1 MYVNFGPLNLV
12 TTKID
17 QRTKHMRKRAYSSEP
32 KSQMKSTFTTKLIHA
47 YLSHDQYPNL
57 LADDPSATIEFAYEI
72 QKEFVNQIDDEP
84 IGYKAAVTAE
94 PMQKMMGIE
103 APISGVLFK
112 SGDYSNRTN
121 IKSARELLI
130 ETELG
135 FETGVAIT
143 DPVKPKEV
151 YALIECFYP
160 MIELASPN
168 LTSRPSGIDLVAS
181 NSASFGF
188 IKGNRFDCNA
198 IDPDSIDV
206 SLNHEGTNLH
216 SNRCN
221 NVMSGQASALSWLI
235 NQIISQYGVVESGS
249 LLMSGS
255 VGPAHPGRSGKYNAK
270 FEKLGEI
277 NFAIE

>member
-1 MYVNFGPLNLV
+1 
-12 TTKID
+12 
-17 QRTKHMRKRAYSSEP
+17 
-32 KSQMKSTFTTKLIHA
+32 MKSTFTTKLIHA
-47 YLSHDQYPNL
+47 YLSNDQYPNL
-57 LADDPSATIEFAYEI
+57 LTDDPSATIAFAYEI
-72 QKEFVNQIDDEP
+72 QKEFVKQIDEEP

-112 SGDYSNRTN
+112 SGDYSNQTT
-121 IKSARELLI
+121 IKCSRELLI

-135 FETGVAIT
+135 FETGAAIT
-143 DPVKPKEV
+143 DPVKPEEV
-151 YALIECFYP
+151 YALVECFYP

-188 IKGNRFDCNA
+188 IKGSRFDCKV

-206 SLNHEGTNLH
+206 SLNYEGANLH

-221 NVMSGQASALSWLI
+221 SVMSGQASALAWLI
-235 NQIISQYGVVESGS
+235 NQIISQYGVVKSGS

-255 VGPAHPGRSGKYNAK
+255 VGPAHPGQSGKYNAK
-270 FEKLGEI
+270 FETLGEI
-277 NFAIE
+277 TFAIE